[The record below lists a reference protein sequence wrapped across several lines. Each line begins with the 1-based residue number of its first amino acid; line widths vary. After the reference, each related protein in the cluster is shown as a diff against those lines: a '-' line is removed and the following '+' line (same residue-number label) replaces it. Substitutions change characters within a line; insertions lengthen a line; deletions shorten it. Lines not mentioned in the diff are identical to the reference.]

1 MVRTIPSVWNGSI
14 FEAPCLE
21 DQDAGGKIVPVDV
34 GVGAACRDL
43 EGGRNSRSEGGSG
56 CSSGVGVRV
65 VDVDGDGDGG
75 IPASARVVSVQT
87 ETDLE
92 NRKVVLRCGWQ
103 LNMKS
108 SEEILAW

>member
-43 EGGRNSRSEGGSG
+43 EGGRNSRSEDGSG

-65 VDVDGDGDGG
+65 VEVNGDGDGTLTG
-75 IPASARVVSVQT
+75 LT
-87 ETDLE
+87 T
-92 NRKVVLRCGWQ
+92 RCPTPPP
-103 LNMKS
+103 LKR
-108 SEEILAW
+108 EKE

>member
-43 EGGRNSRSEGGSG
+43 EGGINSRSEGGSG

-65 VDVDGDGDGG
+65 VEVDGDGDGTLTG
-75 IPASARVVSVQT
+75 LT
-87 ETDLE
+87 T
-92 NRKVVLRCGWQ
+92 RCPTPPP
-103 LNMKS
+103 LKR
-108 SEEILAW
+108 EKE

>member
-14 FEAPCLE
+14 FEAPCVE

-34 GVGAACRDL
+34 GVGAACREL

-65 VDVDGDGDGG
+65 VEVNGDGDGTLTG
-75 IPASARVVSVQT
+75 LT
-87 ETDLE
+87 T
-92 NRKVVLRCGWQ
+92 RCPTPPP
-103 LNMKS
+103 LKR
-108 SEEILAW
+108 EKE